1 MHNQP
6 NQQCE
11 FNLEPAKK
19 FFTEAI
25 KLTQAFSG
33 ATYLVKPPT
42 SVPVDSGECISI
54 VLCDEYKG
62 IRLQKFFAKKNT
74 SMLLP
79 DEGVC
84 RGFIVHDGDMSVC
97 YDSGRS
103 QMRLPKDRHFFY
115 VNDKEEII
123 LEFFLDTW
131 FYMVSMH
138 S

>member
-1 MHNQP
+1 MVNEPEHL
-6 NQQCE
+6 CE
-11 FNLEPAKK
+11 FNFEPAKK

-25 KLTQAFSG
+25 KLTQAVSNKADFTKALS
-33 ATYLVKPPT
+33 PI
-42 SVPVDSGECISI
+42 PVDSGECVSV

-62 IRLQKFFAKKNT
+62 IKLQKFFAKKNT

-79 DEGVC
+79 NEGVC
-84 RGFIVHDGDMSVC
+84 RGFIVHEGDMSVC
-97 YDSGRS
+97 YDLGHS
-103 QMRLPKDRHFFY
+103 QMRLPRDRHFFY

-123 LEFFLDTW
+123 LEFFMDTW